1 MLTLRCRTPVRS
13 SLRRFTST
21 LPRNMAPGSLL
32 VWGKVDMGRLGIKI
46 DQQNYTS
53 NVGMT
58 QNPFLHDVAQ
68 VVCNSDKTI
77 ALTKDGSVYSWGT
90 CPNFSLGQ
98 GDDTRTI
105 VKPKK
110 VDALA
115 GIRIVQI
122 ASGETSTAAV
132 SADGDLYTWGWG
144 GSWLRGNGGLG
155 HGDETT
161 QPRPALVQSLEVS
174 GTKML
179 QVAVGSQF
187 MLGLTTKGQVLS
199 WGKGDYGRL
208 GNGSSSQLQPQPV
221 ELLSET
227 MCVQV
232 ATGSHHSMALTA
244 DGRVFSWGKNDAGQ
258 LGQGGALVA
267 DFNTMEGYPLIVEP
281 SEADRATFSNKVVQ
295 IAAGNNHS
303 LALTHEGQ
311 VFQWGQRIFQLP
323 NHVPQCFAHGG
334 KTSEELRGKLIA
346 AGDGVSA
353 VIDSAGRVCS
363 WGKSL
368 SRGEPSTFGM
378 RSSLPTI
385 MAAVAET
392 PLSFVSLGS
401 SHGAAIVGSVRT
413 LAPSMP
419 LH

>member
-179 QVAVGSQF
+179 QVAVGSQVRQNTSLQSLDF
-187 MLGLTTKGQVLS
+187 TCKHFPCRTVYARPDNQ
-199 WGKGDYGRL
+199 R
-208 GNGSSSQLQPQPV
+208 SS
-221 ELLSET
+221 
-227 MCVQV
+227 
-232 ATGSHHSMALTA
+232 
-244 DGRVFSWGKNDAGQ
+244 
-258 LGQGGALVA
+258 
-267 DFNTMEGYPLIVEP
+267 IV
-281 SEADRATFSNKVVQ
+281 V
-295 IAAGNNHS
+295 
-303 LALTHEGQ
+303 
-311 VFQWGQRIFQLP
+311 GQRGLWPSRQRLIIATAAP
-323 NHVPQCFAHGG
+323 
-334 KTSEELRGKLIA
+334 TS
-346 AGDGVSA
+346 
-353 VIDSAGRVCS
+353 
-363 WGKSL
+363 
-368 SRGEPSTFGM
+368 
-378 RSSLPTI
+378 
-385 MAAVAET
+385 
-392 PLSFVSLGS
+392 
-401 SHGAAIVGSVRT
+401 
-413 LAPSMP
+413 
-419 LH
+419 

>member
-1 MLTLRCRTPVRS
+1 M
-13 SLRRFTST
+13 
-21 LPRNMAPGSLL
+21 
-32 VWGKVDMGRLGIKI
+32 
-46 DQQNYTS
+46 Q
-53 NVGMT
+53 
-58 QNPFLHDVAQ
+58 
-68 VVCNSDKTI
+68 
-77 ALTKDGSVYSWGT
+77 
-90 CPNFSLGQ
+90 
-98 GDDTRTI
+98 
-105 VKPKK
+105 
-110 VDALA
+110 
-115 GIRIVQI
+115 
-122 ASGETSTAAV
+122 
-132 SADGDLYTWGWG
+132 
-144 GSWLRGNGGLG
+144 
-155 HGDETT
+155 
-161 QPRPALVQSLEVS
+161 
-174 GTKML
+174 
-179 QVAVGSQF
+179 
-187 MLGLTTKGQVLS
+187 
-199 WGKGDYGRL
+199 
-208 GNGSSSQLQPQPV
+208 
-221 ELLSET
+221 
-227 MCVQV
+227 
-232 ATGSHHSMALTA
+232 
-244 DGRVFSWGKNDAGQ
+244 
-258 LGQGGALVA
+258 VA

-281 SEADRATFSNKVVQ
+281 SEADRATFSASYSSPFAHPYTTHMSLFLKLITYLQLCIIFFYVIGNKVVQ

-413 LAPSMP
+413 LAPGIMP
-419 LH
+419 VH